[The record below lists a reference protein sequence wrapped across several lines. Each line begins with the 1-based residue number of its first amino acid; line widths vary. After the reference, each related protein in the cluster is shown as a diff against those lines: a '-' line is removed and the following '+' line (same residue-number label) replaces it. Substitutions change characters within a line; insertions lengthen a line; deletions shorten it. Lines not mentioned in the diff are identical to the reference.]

1 MEDPE
6 PMRTSHLICCI
17 SLAWCGA
24 ALAQSEPGQGAPAN
38 HLQGAEMNA
47 TLSQTVDAR
56 KAKPG
61 DAVAATLT
69 EDVRANGRLLLLR
82 GTMLVG
88 RVTEAQARTRRTDSG
103 DAQSDS
109 RLGIEFETAVLRD
122 GQEVPINATIQAVAA
137 AGEPAASGGSRGAGS
152 EDATARGSLASG
164 TRGVF
169 GIAGVQIVTVAA
181 ADGHAPLLVSST
193 GNVALKSGTQLLLVA
208 RGEGSAEGSTASG
221 DTVGHASGASGNP
234 VGLTGG

>member
-1 MEDPE
+1 
-6 PMRTSHLICCI
+6 MRTSYLICCI

-24 ALAQSEPGQGAPAN
+24 ALAQGEPGQGAPVN
-38 HLQGAEMNA
+38 HLQGAELNA

-61 DAVAATLT
+61 DAVTATLT

-88 RVTEAQARTRRTDSG
+88 RVTEAQARTRRADSG

-122 GQEVPINATIQAVAA
+122 GQEVPINATIQAVAV
-137 AGEPAASGGSRGAGS
+137 GEPAASSSARGAGS

-169 GIAGVQIVTVAA
+169 GIAGVQIVTEAA
-181 ADGHAPLLVSST
+181 ADGRTPLLVSST

-208 RGEGSAEGSTASG
+208 RGEGTAEGNAAAG

>member
-1 MEDPE
+1 
-6 PMRTSHLICCI
+6 MRTPRLICCV

-24 ALAQSEPGQGAPAN
+24 ALAQSETGQGAPMN

-61 DAVAATLT
+61 DAVTATLT
-69 EDVRANGRLLLLR
+69 DDVRANGRLLLLR

-88 RVTEAQARTRRTDSG
+88 RVTEAQARTSRADSG
-103 DAQSDS
+103 DAPADS
-109 RLGIEFETAVLRD
+109 RLGIEFEKAVLRD

-137 AGEPAASGGSRGAGS
+137 GEPSTASNSRGAGS
-152 EDATARGSLASG
+152 DDAAARGPLASG
-164 TRGVF
+164 ARGVF
-169 GIAGVQIVTVAA
+169 GIAGVQIVATAA
-181 ADGHAPLLVSST
+181 ADGHTPLLVSST

-208 RGEGSAEGSTASG
+208 RGEGTTDRNAAGP
-221 DTVGHASGASGNP
+221 TVGHASRASSEPLGS
-234 VGLTGG
+234 TGS

>member
-1 MEDPE
+1 
-6 PMRTSHLICCI
+6 MRTSRLICCV

-24 ALAQSEPGQGAPAN
+24 ALGQTDTGQGAPVN

-61 DAVAATLT
+61 DEVTATLS
-69 EDVRANGRLLLLR
+69 EDVRANGRLLFLR

-88 RVTEAQARTRRTDSG
+88 RVTEAQARTRRTD
-103 DAQSDS
+103 DDTPDS
-109 RLGIEFETAVLRD
+109 RLGIEFERAVLRD

-137 AGEPAASGGSRGAGS
+137 GEPSAASNSRGAGS
-152 EDATARGSLASG
+152 EDAVAHGALAAG

-169 GIAGVQIVTVAA
+169 GIAGVQIVTPAA
-181 ADGHAPLLVSST
+181 ADGRTPILVSST

-208 RGEGSAEGSTASG
+208 RGDETAERNTAAG
-221 DTVGHASGASGNP
+221 TVGHLSGSPPGA
-234 VGLTGG
+234 TGS

>member
-1 MEDPE
+1 
-6 PMRTSHLICCI
+6 MRTSQLICYV

-24 ALAQSEPGQGAPAN
+24 ALAQSETGQGAPVN
-38 HLQGAEMNA
+38 HLQGAELNA

-61 DAVAATLT
+61 DAVTATLT

-88 RVTEAQARTRRTDSG
+88 RVTEAQARTRRADSG
-103 DAQSDS
+103 DAQADS

-122 GQEVPINATIQAVAA
+122 GQEVPINATIQAVAV
-137 AGEPAASGGSRGAGS
+137 GELPASSSSRS
-152 EDATARGSLASG
+152 EEVPAHGSLASG

-169 GIAGVQIVTVAA
+169 GLAGVQIVTAAA
-181 ADGHAPLLVSST
+181 ADGHTPLLVSST

-208 RGEGSAEGSTASG
+208 RGEGTAEGGAAAG
-221 DTVGHASGASGNP
+221 NTVGRAGGASSTP

>member
-1 MEDPE
+1 
-6 PMRTSHLICCI
+6 MRTSRLICCV
-17 SLAWCGA
+17 SLAWCGG
-24 ALAQSEPGQGAPAN
+24 ALAQGDAGQGAPTN
-38 HLQGAEMNA
+38 HLQGAEMTA

-61 DAVAATLT
+61 DAVTATLS

-88 RVTEAQARTRRTDSG
+88 RVTEAQARTRHADSG
-103 DAQSDS
+103 EVDS

-137 AGEPAASGGSRGAGS
+137 GEPVATGNADAAAHGA
-152 EDATARGSLASG
+152 LASG

-169 GIAGVQIVTVAA
+169 GLAGVQIVTPAA
-181 ADGHAPLLVSST
+181 ADGRTPLLVSST

-208 RGEGSAEGSTASG
+208 HGEGTTEGNAAAGS
-221 DTVGHASGASGNP
+221 TVGHASGAPLGSA
-234 VGLTGG
+234 TGS

>member
-1 MEDPE
+1 
-6 PMRTSHLICCI
+6 MRMSRWACFV

-24 ALAQSEPGQGAPAN
+24 ALAQTGIGQGAPVN

-47 TLSQTVDAR
+47 TLTQSVDAR

-61 DAVAATLT
+61 DAVTATLT
-69 EDVRANGRLLLLR
+69 DDVRANGRLLLLR

-88 RVTEAQARTRRTDSG
+88 RVTEAQPRTRRADSS
-103 DAQSDS
+103 DAPADS

-137 AGEPAASGGSRGAGS
+137 GEPSATSGARGAAP
-152 EDATARGSLASG
+152 EDAAARGPLVAG

-169 GIAGVQIVTVAA
+169 GITGVQIVTTAA
-181 ADGHAPLLVSST
+181 ADGRTPLLVSST

-208 RGEGSAEGSTASG
+208 RGEGAVEGSAPAGT
-221 DTVGHASGASGNP
+221 TVGHTSGASGNP
-234 VGLTGG
+234 LAATGS